1 MTAYDQKL
9 IKNDL
14 REIGDMFQVLSN
26 MDFTNPRHRQIII
39 ENLSI
44 ISKKIVN
51 LSADIAVEL
60 YITRENDYTGN

>member
-9 IKNDL
+9 IKYDL
-14 REIGDMFQVLSN
+14 RTLGETFHEMAN

-39 ENLSI
+39 ENLSTI
-44 ISKKIVN
+44 AKKIVN

-60 YITRENDYTGN
+60 YTTRENDYTGT

>member
-39 ENLSI
+39 
-44 ISKKIVN
+44 K
-51 LSADIAVEL
+51 EL
-60 YITRENDYTGN
+60 GLKPRPEGRL

>member
-14 REIGDMFQVLSN
+14 REIGDRFQVLSN